1 MCFPRAAL
9 AQAIRVNA
17 DFRVVFG
24 EDAVSMAEDIAQRI
38 PGFIEPF
45 RVAPGSSVNLARD
58 FDPGFKSGVEHKRDG
73 EDLLRT
79 GIELLAKYQE
89 RLAAQD
95 TYGVL
100 VVLQA
105 LDAAGKDGTIRHVMS
120 GVNPQGVRVESFKV
134 PSERELDQDFLRR
147 YQERL
152 AAQDTYGVLVVLQAL
167 DAAGKDGT
175 IRHVMSGLNPQGVRV
190 ESFKVP
196 SERELN
202 QDFLRRYQKR
212 LPSRGEIGIFNRSHY
227 EEVLVVRVHPENL
240 LREKLPAATREHH
253 VWTRR
258 YEAINGWEQY
268 LSENGF
274 RIVKLFL
281 NLSREE
287 QRVRFLRRI
296 DLPDHNWKFSSHDVQ
311 ERQSWDAYQEAFSEM
326 FSHTSTPWAPWYV
339 IPADRKWFARTAA
352 AAVIA
357 QALIDID
364 PQYPRLGDQALHD
377 LETAKLQLE
386 AEAPGGAA
394 ADPFE
399 AAATPGKQAG

>member
-1 MCFPRAAL
+1 M
-9 AQAIRVNA
+9 A
-17 DFRVVFG
+17 D
-24 EDAVSMAEDIAQRI
+24 DISKRI
-38 PGFIEPF
+38 ARFIEPF
-45 RVAPGSSVNLARD
+45 RVSPGSSVRLARD
-58 FDPGFKSGVEHKRDG
+58 FDPGFKAGIEKKKDGV
-73 EDLLRT
+73 DLLT
-79 GIELLAKYQE
+79 DGIELLTEYQA

-134 PSERELDQDFLRR
+134 PS
-147 YQERL
+147 
-152 AAQDTYGVLVVLQAL
+152 A
-167 DAAGKDGT
+167 
-175 IRHVMSGLNPQGVRV
+175 
-190 ESFKVP
+190 
-196 SERELN
+196 RELN

-240 LREKLPAATREHH
+240 LRQKLPVDTREHH
-253 VWTRR
+253 VWKHR
-258 YEAINGWEQY
+258 YDAINDWERY

-281 NLSREE
+281 NLSKEE

-296 DLPDHNWKFSSHDVQ
+296 DLPDHNWKFSSHDVE

-326 FSHTSTPWAPWYV
+326 FSHTSTAWAPWYV
-339 IPADRKWFARTAA
+339 IPADRKWFARIAA

-357 QALIDID
+357 NALIEID
-364 PQYPRLGDQALHD
+364 PQYPRLSDAALHD
-377 LETAKLQLE
+377 LQTAKLQLE
-386 AEAPGGAA
+386 SEAPSGVA

-399 AAATPGKQAG
+399 SRENGANRSNDDTAIHGTPAKQEG